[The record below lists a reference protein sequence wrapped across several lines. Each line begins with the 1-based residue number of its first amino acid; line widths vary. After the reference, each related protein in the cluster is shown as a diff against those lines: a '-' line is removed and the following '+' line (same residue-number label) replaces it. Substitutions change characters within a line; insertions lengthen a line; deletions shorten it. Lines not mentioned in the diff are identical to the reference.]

1 MAEVEIQT
9 ERIDDLPLLV
19 AQQQR
24 MGIPAI
30 IDAVIEPHGN
40 RQGLSVGWTVVGWL
54 GFILSEAD
62 HRLSFVEP
70 WAASRLRSLQA
81 LLPGMGAA
89 NDFTDDRLGDILRY
103 LSDDTVWTQI
113 EQQLGQHLVRVY
125 ELPQE
130 RVRLDSTSAAVYH
143 DPEQGSLFAYGLS
156 KDHRPDLAQLKVML
170 GALDPL
176 GLPVATMV
184 VAGNRADDG
193 LYVPAWRQVRAVLNQ
208 AGLLYIGD
216 SKMEALPT
224 RAALASAGDYYLTPL
239 SLKGQ
244 QEELLAELLV
254 PVWQKEQELT
264 DIYGPAEDEEP
275 PLLLAQG
282 YETSRPQKTLVKEQ
296 WLEWEE
302 RVLVIYSPSLAKQAQ
317 QGLTERLQHAE
328 EKLRALTPP
337 PGRGKQQWV
346 ELAPLQAEVEAILE
360 YHRAKEFLQVTYQRH
375 QTQRQRRKYKDRLAR
390 TEVKVRYEL
399 AVTRNEAALAQAR
412 RRLGW
417 RLYVSNTNTAQ
428 LSLDEAVL
436 AYRDSPH
443 IDRDFSR
450 LKGRPL
456 GLRPLYLKREDHTCG
471 LLRLLSLALRLLTLV
486 EFVVR
491 RNLQPQ
497 SDRLV
502 GLYPGNPTRATARPT
517 TERLLQAFQNVT
529 LTLVRMPHQTITHV
543 TPLSALQIRIL
554 SLLDLPTSIY
564 TNLAMASTS
573 IPP

>member
-9 ERIDDLPLLV
+9 ERIDDLPFLV
-19 AQQQR
+19 AQQER
-24 MGIPAI
+24 MGIPEI
-30 IDAVIEPHGN
+30 IDGVIEPHGN

-54 GFILSEAD
+54 SFILSESD

-70 WAASRLRSLQA
+70 WAASHLRSLQT
-81 LLPGMGAA
+81 LLPDGVAVS
-89 NDFTDDRLGDILRY
+89 DFTDDRLGDVLRY
-103 LSDDTVWTQI
+103 LSDDEVWGQI
-113 EQQLGQHLVRVY
+113 EQRLGQQLVRVY

-170 GALDPL
+170 AALDPL
-176 GLPVATMV
+176 GLPVTTLV

-193 LYVPAWRQVRAVLNQ
+193 LYLPAWQQVRTVSNQ

-216 SKMEALPT
+216 SKMEAVLT
-224 RAALASAGDYYLTPL
+224 RATLVSEGDYYLTPL

-244 QEELLAELLV
+244 QEELLVELLE
-254 PVWQKEQELT
+254 PVWQKEQALT
-264 DIYGPAEDEEP
+264 DIYGLVQGQEPAP
-275 PLLLAQG
+275 LLAQG
-282 YETSRPQKTLVKEQ
+282 YETRRPQRAGVKEH
-296 WLEWEE
+296 LVEWQE
-302 RVLVIYSPSLAKQAQ
+302 RVLVIYSPDLAKQAQ
-317 QGLTERLQHAE
+317 EGLNQRLQHAE
-328 EKLRALTPP
+328 AKLQALTPP
-337 PGRGKQQWV
+337 PGRGKQPWA
-346 ELAPLQAEVEAILE
+346 ELAPLQAEVEAILAD
-360 YHRAKEFLQVTYQRH
+360 HRVKDLVQVTYQRH
-375 QTQRQRRKYKDRLAR
+375 ETHHQRRKYKDRPAC
-390 TEVKVRYEL
+390 TEVKVRYQL
-399 AVTRNEAALAQAR
+399 TVTRNEAAIEPAQ

-417 RLYVSNTNTAQ
+417 RLYVTNAKTAQ
-428 LSLDEAVL
+428 LSLTEAVL

-443 IDRDFSR
+443 VDRNFSR

-456 GLRPLYLKREDHTCG
+456 GLRPLYLKREDHTRG
-471 LLRLLSLALRLLTLV
+471 LVRLLSLALRLLTLV

-491 RNLQPQ
+491 RNLQAQ
-497 SDRLV
+497 HDTLL

-529 LTLVRMPHQTITHV
+529 LTIVRMPHQTIRHV
-543 TPLSALQIRIL
+543 TPLSPLQIRIL

-564 TNLAMASTS
+564 TNLAMASPP